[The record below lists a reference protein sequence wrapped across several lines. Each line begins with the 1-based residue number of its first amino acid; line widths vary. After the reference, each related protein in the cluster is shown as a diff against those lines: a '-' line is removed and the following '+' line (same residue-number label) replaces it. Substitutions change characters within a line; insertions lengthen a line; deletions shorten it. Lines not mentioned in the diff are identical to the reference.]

1 MNEWDKDNRKC
12 SDPERDDAYYARHF
26 SSLYVEAG
34 DVITSP
40 SKGKSNTILD
50 ESKEKLLLSRDVI
63 MQKLTK
69 ISAKD
74 KKSKIVSK
82 FKYGL
87 YTRLEDDST
96 VGPKEVPASQEV
108 TKVSADVVKPKT
120 APQTPVSKG
129 KPYFESPKIRKKPTS
144 ATRKSPRRSAGM
156 TTDSEDDALE
166 ELLKATH
173 RSKAVGSNWPDAPS
187 PAPSSSRD
195 RKEIGSTKNECLQGL
210 GVGEAVI

>member
-50 ESKEKLLLSRDVI
+50 ESKEKQLLSRDVI

-96 VGPKEVPASQEV
+96 VDPKEVPASQEA
-108 TKVSADVVKPKT
+108 TKVSADVGKPKT
-120 APQTPVSKG
+120 VPQTPVPKG
-129 KPYFESPKIRKKPTS
+129 KLYFESPKSHKPTS
-144 ATRKSPRRSAGM
+144 APRKSPRRSAGM

-173 RSKAVGSNWPDAPS
+173 RSIAVGSNRPGAPS
-187 PAPSSSRD
+187 PATSSRD
-195 RKEIGSTKNECLQGL
+195 RKGIGSTKECLQEL